1 MKDEKKTS
9 AVGAQGNVNLNKVPF
24 GTRVRPYLI
33 VAPSLILTIGIMVP
47 FVIAIYYSLTSYSF
61 RMPIYKFV
69 GLQNWVNLLTDP
81 AFWHSVR
88 VTLEYAVISIII
100 EMLLGLGIAILLNN
114 LENRFSKMMKVALVF
129 PLMVAPVVATI
140 IWTLMLSNTVG
151 VVEHL
156 LNLFGVYGFPWQAS
170 PKTAMMTAIMID
182 VWVNTGFV
190 ILLALAGL
198 QGLPKSPFESA
209 QIDGGS
215 TLFNFRN
222 LTLPMIKPSLY
233 IAFLFRFMAAL
244 QEYAIVYGLTKGGP
258 GDTLMNMSLS
268 AYQTGFQFMKVG
280 SSLPYILVLWMFIN
294 FCAKRIVKM
303 QRHAQNVAAGKEDD

>member
-61 RMPIYKFV
+61 RMPIYKFI

-88 VTLEYAVISIII
+88 VTLEYAIISIII

-151 VVEHL
+151 IVEHL

>member
-61 RMPIYKFV
+61 RMPIYKFI

-88 VTLEYAVISIII
+88 VTLEYAIISIII

>member
-9 AVGAQGNVNLNKVPF
+9 AAGAQGNINLNKVPF

-33 VAPSLILTIGIMVP
+33 VAPSLILTIGIMIP

-61 RMPIYKFV
+61 RMPTYKFI
-69 GLQNWVNLLTDP
+69 GLQNWVNLLTDS

-88 VTLEYAVISIII
+88 VTLEYAIISIII
-100 EMLLGLGIAILLNN
+100 EMVLGLAIAILLNN

-151 VVEHL
+151 IVEHL

-215 TLFNFRN
+215 TMFNFRN

-280 SSLPYILVLWMFIN
+280 SSLPYILVLWLFIN
-294 FCAKRIVKM
+294 FCAKRIVKL
-303 QRHAQNVAAGKEDD
+303 QRHAQNVAAGKEEE

>member
-1 MKDEKKTS
+1 MKENKTS
-9 AVGAQGNVNLNKVPF
+9 AAGAQGNVNLNKVPF

-33 VAPSLILTIGIMVP
+33 VAPSLIITIGIMIP
-47 FVIAIYYSLTSYSF
+47 FVMAIYYSLTSYSF
-61 RMPIYKFV
+61 RMPVYKFV
-69 GLQNWVNLLTDP
+69 GLENWKDLIMDS
-81 AFWHSVR
+81 AFWHSIK
-88 VTLEYAVISIII
+88 VTLVYAISSIVI
-100 EMLLGLGIAILLNN
+100 EMVLGLCIAILLNN
-114 LENRFSKMMKVALVF
+114 IENGFAKIMKVALVF

-151 VVEHL
+151 IVEHL

-170 PKTAMMTAIMID
+170 PKTAMMTAVMID
-182 VWVNTGFV
+182 VWVNTAFV

-209 QIDGGS
+209 KIDGGS
-215 TLFNFRN
+215 AMFNFRN

-244 QEYAIVYGLTKGGP
+244 QEYAIIYGLTKGGP
-258 GDTLMNMSLS
+258 GDTLMNLSLS

-280 SSLPYILVLWMFIN
+280 YSLPYILVLWLFIN
-294 FCAKRIVKM
+294 FCAKRIVKL
-303 QRHAQNVAAGKEDD
+303 QRHAQNVAAGRDED

>member
-1 MKDEKKTS
+1 M
-9 AVGAQGNVNLNKVPF
+9 
-24 GTRVRPYLI
+24 I
-33 VAPSLILTIGIMVP
+33 P
-47 FVIAIYYSLTSYSF
+47 FVMAIYYSLTSFSF
-61 RMPIYKFV
+61 RMPVYKFI
-69 GLQNWVNLLTDP
+69 GLQNWVNLMTDS
-81 AFWHSVR
+81 AFWHSIK
-88 VTLEYAVISIII
+88 VTLEYAIISIII
-100 EMLLGLGIAILLNN
+100 EMLLGLGVAILLDN
-114 LENRFSKMMKVALVF
+114 LDNKFSKIMKVALVF

-151 VVEHL
+151 IVEHL

-170 PKTAMMTAIMID
+170 PKTAMGTAIMID
-182 VWVNTGFV
+182 VWVNTPFCM
-190 ILLALAGL
+190 LLASAGL
-198 QGLPKSPFESA
+198 SSLPKSPFESA

-215 TLFNFRN
+215 TMFNFRN

-280 SSLPYILVLWMFIN
+280 YSLPYILVLWLFIN

-303 QRHAQNVAAGKEDD
+303 QRHAQAVAAGREE

>member
-1 MKDEKKTS
+1 MSKEKNTS
-9 AVGAQGNVNLNKVPF
+9 AAGSDLNKVPF

-33 VAPSLILTIGIMVP
+33 VAPSLIITIGIMIP
-47 FVIAIYYSLTSYSF
+47 FVMAIYYSLTNYSF
-61 RMPIYKFV
+61 RLPSSHFV
-69 GLQNWVNLLTDP
+69 GLENWVSLLMDGE
-81 AFWHSVR
+81 FWHSIK
-88 VTLEYAVISIII
+88 VTLVYAIASLVI
-100 EMLLGLGIAILLNN
+100 EMLLGLGVAILLDN
-114 LENRFSKMMKVALVF
+114 LDNRFSKIMKVALVF

-151 VVEHL
+151 VLEHL
-156 LNLFGVYGFPWQAS
+156 LNLFGVYGFPWHAS
-170 PKTAMMTAIMID
+170 PKTAMMTAVMID
-182 VWVNTGFV
+182 VWVNTPFCL
-190 ILLALAGL
+190 LLASAGL
-198 QGLPKSPFESA
+198 SSLPKSPFESA

-215 TLFNFRN
+215 TWFNFIN

-258 GDTLMNMSLS
+258 GNTLMNMSLS

-280 SSLPYILVLWMFIN
+280 YSLPYILTLWLFIN

-303 QRHAQNVAAGKEDD
+303 QRHAQAVAAGREE